1 MAADPGTWQR
11 DWTVAPGEILL
22 EAIEERGISQ
32 SDLARRMGRPIKTIN
47 EIVNGKAAIT
57 PETAIQLELALGI
70 SAEFWNSLEASH
82 RVDLARAR
90 SNEELATHAPWAAA
104 FPVIDLLKHGLIDVG
119 PSDSSK
125 VAALLRYFGV
135 SSPEAWENRWRAAQ
149 VAYRSSPAFESS
161 PHASAAWLRWGEVV
175 AADMETAPF
184 DARLFREILGE
195 IREMTRRDFPLVR
208 PRIEQLCASAGV
220 ALVLTP
226 ELSGTHLSGAARWLT
241 ANKAIIQL
249 SLRHKTDDQF
259 WFSFFHE
266 ARHLLT
272 GKRIDHLDSDDENA
286 SDADEAEA
294 DRFARETLIPGKP
307 YAEFVDAGDFSES
320 AIRVFAK
327 QQNVAPGIV
336 VGRLQRDGKLDR
348 SHLNRLK
355 KRLLPAHA

>member
-1 MAADPGTWQR
+1 MAANPGTSQR

-70 SAEFWNSLEASH
+70 SAEFWNNLEASY
-82 RVDLARAR
+82 RVHQARAR
-90 SNEELATHAPWAAA
+90 ANEELATHASWADA
-104 FPVIDLLKHGLIDVG
+104 FPVRDLVKHGLIDVG
-119 PSDSSK
+119 PSNSSK

-135 SSPEAWENRWRAAQ
+135 SSPEAWDNRWRAAQ
-149 VAYRSSPAFESS
+149 VAYRSSPAFRSS

-175 AADMETAPF
+175 AADIKTAPF
-184 DARLFREILGE
+184 DARRFREVLGE

-208 PRIEQLCASAGV
+208 PSMEELCASAGV
-220 ALVLTP
+220 VLVLTP

-241 ANKAIIQL
+241 ADKAIIQL

-266 ARHLLT
+266 ARHLLSR
-272 GKRIDHLDSDDENA
+272 KRTDHLDSDDGSA
-286 SDADEAEA
+286 SDADEVEA
-294 DRFARETLIPGKP
+294 DRFARETLVPAEP
-307 YAEFVDAGDFSES
+307 YAAFVGAGDFSEP
-320 AIRVFAK
+320 AVRRFAK
-327 QQNVAPGIV
+327 QQNVAPGIL

-355 KRLLPAHA
+355 KRLLPART